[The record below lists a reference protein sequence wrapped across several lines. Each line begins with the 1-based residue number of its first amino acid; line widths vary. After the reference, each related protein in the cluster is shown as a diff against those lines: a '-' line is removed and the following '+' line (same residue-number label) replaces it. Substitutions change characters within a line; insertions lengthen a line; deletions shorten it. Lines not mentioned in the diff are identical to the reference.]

1 MSCNSKNG
9 PGKAYRNSIS
19 FVELFKRF
27 PDNESAEDFFI
38 KVRWPDEVTCPR
50 CGSTNVKERAK
61 GKIKSRRW
69 ICQESDCKFT
79 FSAKTDSILH
89 NSNIGF
95 QNWIIGIYLFVFS
108 GEGYSS
114 LRLHNSLDLSQDAS
128 WHMGH
133 RIRKAMEFEF
143 GKFQGPVQIDETYI
157 GGKEKW
163 KHQDKKLKAGRGAT
177 GKIPVIGIIDV
188 PTNRMKTFT
197 PGKDNVNKKVV
208 EKIILENVAPGA
220 KIFTDESPIY
230 NGLKKLGYDHRTV
243 NHSRREWARY
253 EGDDVVTTNSVESE
267 WAMTKRSVRDTYR
280 KMTEKHM
287 GRYAKEIEGR
297 KNIRDLDTEERMKKI
312 IRSTVGKRLSW
323 EDLTGHKKAA

>member
-69 ICQESDCKFT
+69 ICRESDCKFT
-79 FSAKTDSILH
+79 FSAKTDSI
-89 NSNIGF
+89 
-95 QNWIIGIYLFVFS
+95 
-108 GEGYSS
+108 
-114 LRLHNSLDLSQDAS
+114 LHNSLDLSQDAS